1 LTKSGGT
8 CRDIVDGR
16 YDELPADAF
25 YFSGGIAEIRGK
37 VRRTLKFGPVTWPP
51 RAVNVRLV

>member
-51 RAVNVRLV
+51 RRQ

>member
-8 CRDIVDGR
+8 CRDIVDRR

-25 YFSGGIAEIRGK
+25 YFSGGIAEIRGE
-37 VRRTLKFGPVTWPP
+37 VWRTLKFVPVTWSL
-51 RAVNVRLV
+51 RRQ